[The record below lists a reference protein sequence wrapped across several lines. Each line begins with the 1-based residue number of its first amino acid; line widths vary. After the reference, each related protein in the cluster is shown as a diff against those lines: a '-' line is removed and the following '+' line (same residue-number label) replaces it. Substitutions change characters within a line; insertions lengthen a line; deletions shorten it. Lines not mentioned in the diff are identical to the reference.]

1 MLMVGNIVNMHDI
14 RIKALVASFLKIAK
28 AMAAF
33 GVADDIIVPDIL
45 PRRLLVM
52 RKASTS
58 RLGRACRILSLCNDC
73 SEF

>member
-1 MLMVGNIVNMHDI
+1 MLMVGNIVNMHDV

-52 RKASTS
+52 RKAST
-58 RLGRACRILSLCNDC
+58 
-73 SEF
+73 